1 MTFSPASVTTASVTV
16 LRARPDVLIDAAR
29 DLANETGDAAFTV
42 AQLTTRAGCS
52 LKTFYRCFRSKD
64 DLLIALLATESRT
77 GADMLAERLGDRSG
91 PGALGAFTAELF
103 AMLRRPGAAGYAG
116 VLAREH
122 LRLSEH
128 HDTDLREALAP
139 LLGLLA
145 ARIGTATADLDAEI
159 VFGVLL
165 GGIRDVV
172 FGRVADLDAH
182 SAALARF
189 CCGGVWGAWR

>member
-1 MTFSPASVTTASVTV
+1 MTFSTVPVTTASVTV
-16 LRARPDVLIDAAR
+16 LRARPDVLVDAAR

-42 AQLTTRAGCS
+42 AQITTRAGCS

-64 DLLIALLATESRT
+64 DLLIALLAADSRI
-77 GADMLAERLGDRSG
+77 GADLLAERVGERTG
-91 PGALGAFTAELF
+91 PGALGAFVAELF
-103 AMLRRPGAAGYAG
+103 AMLRLPGAAGYAG

-128 HDTDLREALAP
+128 HHADLRLALAP
-139 LLGLLA
+139 LLDLLA
-145 ARIGTATADLDAEI
+145 ARLGTETAAHDAEV

-172 FGRVADLDAH
+172 FGRVADLDGHA
-182 SAALARF
+182 AALARF
-189 CCGGVWGAWR
+189 CCGGVWGPWR